1 MSLLQSNL
9 VFCGDNVETFESKYY
24 RLLFYAVFELIETPK
39 EKLKDMY
46 PFNNVLFKTD
56 AYDMLDFIK
65 CYQICKNYSR
75 YFLKEIPENHRDY
88 MIQIIE
94 YQDNKRQLCSC
105 VVAEIEKI
113 DCLKLRTEIQQITND
128 IKSTEKQIETR
139 INDVQKQMQSFSNKK
154 RTRGEEND
162 DDETNFKTD
171 INQNAA
177 LLQEQH
183 EILKTKK
190 KSRISLVEKYNEIAK
205 KIIGC
210 PLFVNE

>member
-1 MSLLQSNL
+1 MSE
-9 VFCGDNVETFESKYY
+9 NVETFESKYY
-24 RLLFYAVFELIETPK
+24 RLLFYAVFELIETRK
-39 EKLKDMY
+39 EKLNDVY
-46 PFNNVLFKTD
+46 PFNNTLFKPD
-56 AYDMLDFIK
+56 AYDMFDLIK
-65 CYQICKNYSR
+65 RYQICKNYSR
-75 YFLKEIPENHRDY
+75 CLLTEIPENHRND

-94 YQDNKRQLCSC
+94 YKDNKPELYSC
-105 VVAEIEKI
+105 VIAEIEKI

-128 IKSTEKQIETR
+128 IKSTEKQIEIR

-154 RTRGEEND
+154 RTREEEN

-177 LLQEQH
+177 FLQGQH
-183 EILKTKK
+183 EILKSKK

-210 PLFVNE
+210 PLF